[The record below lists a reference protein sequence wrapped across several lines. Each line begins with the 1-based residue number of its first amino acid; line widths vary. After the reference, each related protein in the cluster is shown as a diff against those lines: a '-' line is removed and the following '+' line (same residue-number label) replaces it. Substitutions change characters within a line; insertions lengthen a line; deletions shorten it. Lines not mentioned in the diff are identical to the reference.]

1 MSEDVQIKEDLDKEN
16 RDLRMQIDNLTE
28 TANFL
33 ENEIKIKSNEINELN
48 KDVKHLMDERADM
61 RRKIIKDEQKIKGL
75 QSVVIKD
82 LKSKLSKRVKN
93 ISFTL

>member
-1 MSEDVQIKEDLDKEN
+1 LSEDVQIKEDLDKEN

>member
-16 RDLRMQIDNLTE
+16 RSLRMQIDNFTE

-33 ENEIKIKSNEINELN
+33 ENENKIKSNEINELN

-82 LKSKLSKRVKN
+82 LKSKLTKRVN
-93 ISFTL
+93 IFSLTL

>member
-1 MSEDVQIKEDLDKEN
+1 LSEDVQIKEDLDKEN
-16 RDLRMQIDNLTE
+16 RSLRMQIDNFTE

-33 ENEIKIKSNEINELN
+33 ENENKIKSNEINELN

-82 LKSKLSKRVKN
+82 LKSKLTKRVN
-93 ISFTL
+93 IFSLTL